1 MANMDTLQNSKRLSR
16 LPVVLARVPLS
27 RSQLYAEMEAG
38 RFPRPIKISDR
49 LNAWDDDEIDA
60 WIAARIADR
69 EAA

>member
-1 MANMDTLQNSKRLSR
+1 MPNPKPKRLSR
-16 LPVVLARVPLS
+16 LPKVLERVPLS
-27 RSQLYAEMEAG
+27 RSQIYAEMDAG

-60 WIAARIADR
+60 WIEARIEAR